1 MKILDNKQGRTVE
14 NELSQR
20 IDNHT
25 TVSIST
31 GMFSIYAFYLLRE
44 KMKQVKGLNI
54 LLLTNPQT
62 NKANGVSI
70 AIDHAFWG
78 RSEEGE
84 LKRQLL
90 LRTASEECSRIL
102 ERSRIRALKVPNAFG
117 FKLIFVEKEDESCVI
132 HSGMADFSADTLGFV
147 GAKNPQ
153 QHILQDGKNEI
164 AQLKQIYDQTWM
176 DATLTKEI
184 TQLAIETL
192 KKGYRDYSPDS
203 VYYMILHHLF
213 HYSIVDFA
221 DDKIF
226 KSKTGFKEKEIWKK
240 LYKFQKDGVMGA
252 IEKIEKYGGC
262 IIADSVGLGKT
273 FEALAV
279 IKYYELRND
288 RVLVLCPKKLRDNWT
303 VYTQNDK
310 RNILIND
317 RFNYDVLC
325 HTDLTRLSGKS
336 GDIDLATINWA
347 NYDLVVIDESH
358 NFRNNYPSKGE
369 MTRYARMMNE
379 VIKKGVKTKLLML
392 SATPVNNRMNDLKNQ
407 ISFITEGEDTVFEEE
422 GIDNITQVMKLAQR
436 QFSDWAKTSDR
447 NINLLFDRLDNR
459 YFKLLDMLTI
469 ARSRKHIVK
478 YYDSADVGRFPT
490 RLKPINEKTDI
501 DSQRLFPSLRN
512 INNAIRKL
520 NLANYSPVSS
530 LKEEKKAE
538 YAAKYDYQL
547 STGSVF
553 TQSDREKNLVDLMR
567 VNYLKRMESSIY
579 SFYLS
584 VKALLEQVNQ
594 NLYKIAHIS
603 ELSDTSIT
611 IDNID
616 IEEDESNYLIGN
628 KVKVLLQ
635 DIDLVKWRQELEY
648 DRDTLTKL
656 MGSAAT
662 ISAARDEKLAR
673 LKEVIAHKIENPIN
687 EGNKKVIVFTAFADT
702 ATYLYEELSV
712 WILDKY
718 GLFTALIKG
727 SGTNKTNFPD
737 IERKEMNELLTHFSP
752 YSKER
757 DKTFPNVKKEID
769 LLIATDC
776 ISEGQNLQDCDYLVN
791 YDIHW
796 NPVRIIQRF
805 GRIDR
810 LGSKNEQIQL
820 VNFWPNMELNEYINL
835 ESRVKGK
842 MVLLDI
848 SATGEENLI
857 EMNENDEMTDL
868 EYRRKQLEQLQST
881 VLDLEDIQGGI
892 TITDT
897 NMNDFRM
904 DIMEYEKN
912 HLAALQD
919 IPLGVHT
926 VVETDDEEIPPGT
939 IFCMRSTVPQKGQS
953 LLAPYYLVYMGED
966 GETVLG
972 YMQGKRCLDYLKK
985 LCQGKTEVLPE
996 LAQQLKRETKNY
1008 ADMKTYS
1015 SAFQLA
1021 IESVIGKSQE
1031 VGAASFFSTELV
1043 SLNAEGVTSQSDFD
1057 IVAFVVV
1064 RNSRQISDNSSIK
1077 NRD

>member
-20 IDNHT
+20 IDNST
-25 TVSIST
+25 IVSIST

-44 KMKQVKGLNI
+44 KMKHIKGLNI
-54 LLLTNPQT
+54 LLLTNPLT

-70 AIDHAFWG
+70 AMDNSFWG
-78 RSEEGE
+78 ATEEGE

-90 LRTASEECSRIL
+90 LRTAAEECSRIL

-117 FKLIFVEKEDESCVI
+117 FKLIFVEKENEGCVI
-132 HSGMADFSADTLGFV
+132 HSGMADFCSDALGFI
-147 GAKNPQ
+147 GSKNPQ
-153 QHILQDGKNEI
+153 QHILQDGIDDVE
-164 AQLKQIYDQTWM
+164 QLKQIYNHIWSDT
-176 DATLTKEI
+176 TLTKEI
-184 TQLAIETL
+184 TKLAIEEL

-317 RFNYDVLC
+317 RFNYDVLS
-325 HTDLTRLSGKS
+325 HTDLTRVRGKS
-336 GDIDLATINWA
+336 GDIDLATINWS

-358 NFRNNYPSKGE
+358 NFRNSYPSKGE

-407 ISFITEGEDTVFEEE
+407 ISFITEGDDSVCEEE
-422 GIDNITQVMKLAQR
+422 GIDNISNVMKLAQR
-436 QFSDWAKTSDR
+436 QFSDWAKYSDR
-447 NINLLFDRLDNR
+447 NINELFVRLDNR

-490 RLKPINEKTDI
+490 RLRPINEKADI
-501 DSQRLFPSLRN
+501 DSEQLFPSLRN

-520 NLANYSPVSS
+520 NLANFSPISS

-553 TQSDREKNLVDLMR
+553 KQSDREKNLVDLMR

-584 VKALLEQVNQ
+584 IKALLEQVND
-594 NLYKIAHIS
+594 NLYKIEHIT
-603 ELSDTSIT
+603 ELSDSSVT

-616 IEEDESNYLIGN
+616 IEDDESDYLIGN

-656 MGSAAT
+656 MESAAT
-662 ISAARDEKLAR
+662 ISTTRDEKLTR
-673 LKEVIAHKIENPIN
+673 LKEVIAHKIENPLN
-687 EGNKKVIVFTAFADT
+687 DNNKKLIVFTAFADT
-702 ATYLYEELSV
+702 ATYLYKELSE
-712 WILDKY
+712 WILKEY
-718 GLFTALIKG
+718 GLYAALIKG
-727 SGTNKTNFPD
+727 SGTNKTNFPG

-752 YSKER
+752 FSKER
-757 DKTFPNVKKEID
+757 HKTFPHAKGEID

-776 ISEGQNLQDCDYLVN
+776 ISEGQNLQDCDLLVN

-857 EMNENDEMTDL
+857 EMNANDQVTDL
-868 EYRRKQLEQLQST
+868 EYRRKQLEQIQNA
-881 VLDLEDIQGGI
+881 VVDLEDIQGGI

-904 DIMEYEKN
+904 DIMEYEKK
-912 HLAALQD
+912 HLVDLQN
-919 IPLGVHT
+919 IPLGIHT
-926 VVETDDEEIPPGT
+926 VVEIDDEEIPPGT
-939 IFCMRSTVPQKGQS
+939 IFCMRSSVQQKGQS
-953 LLAPYYLVYMGED
+953 LLAPYYLVYMGEG
-966 GETVLG
+966 GEPVLG

-985 LCQGKTEVLPE
+985 LCQGKTEVLAE
-996 LAQQLKRETKNY
+996 LAQNLKKETKNY
-1008 ADMKTYS
+1008 ANMKAYS

-1043 SLNAEGVTSQSDFD
+1043 SLNDEGVTSQSDFD
-1057 IVAFVVV
+1057 IVE
-1064 RNSRQISDNSSIK
+1064 
-1077 NRD
+1077 

>member
-1 MKILDNKQGRTVE
+1 MRTLDNKQGRTVE
-14 NELSQR
+14 HELSQK
-20 IDNHT
+20 IDNNT
-25 TVSIST
+25 ILSLST
-31 GMFSIYAFYLLRE
+31 GMFSIYAFFLL
-44 KMKQVKGLNI
+44 KDKLKHIKGLNI
-54 LLLTNPQT
+54 LLLTNPQKD
-62 NKANGVSI
+62 KANGVSI
-70 AIDHAFWG
+70 ALDNSFWG
-78 RSEEGE
+78 STGEGE

-90 LRTASEECSRIL
+90 LRYASEECSRIL
-102 ERSRIRALKVPNAFG
+102 ERSHIRALKIPFSFG
-117 FKLIFVEKEDESCVI
+117 FKMILLESENDSIAVQTA
-132 HSGMADFSADTLGFV
+132 MADFTSDTLGII
-147 GAKNPQ
+147 GSANPQ
-153 QHILQDGKNEI
+153 QFLLHEGLEGLP
-164 AQLKQIYDQTWM
+164 LKQMFDSIWVETSQTK
-176 DATLTKEI
+176 DITK
-184 TQLAIETL
+184 LAVEEL
-192 KKGYRDYSPDS
+192 RKGYKDYSPDS

-252 IEKIEKYGGC
+252 IEKIEKYSGC

-325 HTDLTRLSGKS
+325 HTDLTRLRGKS

-407 ISFITEGEDTVFEEE
+407 ISFITEGDDAVFEDE
-422 GIDNITQVMKLAQR
+422 GIDNISNVMKLAQR
-436 QFSDWAKTSDR
+436 QFTDWTKSSER
-447 NINLLFDRLDNR
+447 NINVLFDRLDNR

-501 DSQRLFPSLRN
+501 DSQRLFPSLRD

-520 NLANYSPVSS
+520 NLANFSPVSS

-547 STGSVF
+547 SSGSVF

-584 VKALLEQVNQ
+584 IKALLEQVNQ
-594 NLYKIAHIS
+594 NLYKIEHIS
-603 ELSDTSIT
+603 ELSDTSVT

-616 IEEDESNYLIGN
+616 IEEDESDYLIGN

-635 DIDLVKWRQELEY
+635 DIDLVKWKQELEY

-656 MGSAAT
+656 MESAAT
-662 ISAARDEKLAR
+662 ISAIRDEKLTR
-673 LKEVIAHKIENPIN
+673 LKEVIANKIDNPIN
-687 EGNKKVIVFTAFADT
+687 EGNKKVIIFTAFADT
-702 ATYLYEELSV
+702 ATYLYKELSE
-712 WILDKY
+712 WILKEY

-737 IERKEMNELLTHFSP
+737 VERREMNELLTHFSP
-752 YSKER
+752 FSKER
-757 DKTFPNVKKEID
+757 DKTYPNVKREID

-776 ISEGQNLQDCDYLVN
+776 ISEGQNLQDCDYLIN

-904 DIMEYEKN
+904 DILEYEKN
-912 HLAALQD
+912 HLVELQD
-919 IPLGVHT
+919 IPLGIHT
-926 VVETDDEEIPPGT
+926 VVATDDEEIPPGT

-953 LLAPYYLVYMGED
+953 LLAPYYLVYIGED

-996 LAQQLKRETKNY
+996 LAQQLKKETKNY
-1008 ADMKTYS
+1008 AEMRPYS
-1015 SAFQLA
+1015 FAFQLA

-1057 IVAFVVV
+1057 IVAFVIVK
-1064 RNSRQISDNSSIK
+1064 RK
-1077 NRD
+1077 

>member
-1 MKILDNKQGRTVE
+1 MKMLDNKQGRTVE

-20 IDNHT
+20 IDNNT
-25 TVSIST
+25 IVSIST

-44 KMKQVKGLNI
+44 KMKLVKGLSI

-62 NKANGVSI
+62 NRANGVSV
-70 AIDHAFWG
+70 AMDNSFWG
-78 RSEEGE
+78 TSEEGE

-90 LRTASEECSRIL
+90 LRTAAETCSRIL
-102 ERSRIRALKVPNAFG
+102 EKSRIRALTVPNAFG
-117 FKLIFVEKEDESCVI
+117 FKLIFVEKGDESCVI
-132 HSGMADFSADTLGFV
+132 HSGMADLYSDTLGFI
-147 GAKNPQ
+147 GSKKPQ
-153 QHILQDGKNEI
+153 QYILQDRNDDIE
-164 AQLKQIYDQTWM
+164 QLKQIYDAIWA
-176 DATLTKEI
+176 DSTLAKEI
-184 TQLAIETL
+184 TKLAIDEL
-192 KKGYRDYSPDS
+192 KKGCKDYSPDS
-203 VYYMILHHLF
+203 VYYIILHHLF

-226 KSKTGFKEKEIWKK
+226 KSKTGFKEKRIWKK

-303 VYTQNDK
+303 VYTRNDK
-310 RNILIND
+310 RNIFIND

-325 HTDLTRLSGKS
+325 HTDLTRLRGKS
-336 GDIDLATINWA
+336 GDIDLASINWA

-422 GIDNITQVMKLAQR
+422 GIDNISQVMKLAQR
-436 QFSDWAKTSDR
+436 QFSDWAKTSER

-478 YYDSADVGRFPT
+478 YYDSADVERFPT

-530 LKEEKKAE
+530 LREEKKAE

-611 IDNID
+611 IDDID
-616 IEEDESNYLIGN
+616 IEEDESDYLIGN

-656 MGSAAT
+656 MESAAT
-662 ISAARDEKLAR
+662 ISAARDEKLIR

-687 EGNKKVIVFTAFADT
+687 EDNKKVIVFTAFADT
-702 ATYLYEELSV
+702 ATYLYEELSA
-712 WILDKY
+712 WILDEY

-757 DKTFPNVKKEID
+757 DKTYPNIKKEID

-842 MVLLDI
+842 MILLDI

-912 HLAALQD
+912 HLVDLQH

-926 VVETDDEEIPPGT
+926 VVETDDEEIPPGA
-939 IFCMRSTVPQKGQS
+939 IFCMRSSVQQKGQS

-985 LCQGKTEVLPE
+985 LCQGKTEVLSE
-996 LAQQLKRETKNY
+996 LAQQVKRDTNNY
-1008 ADMKTYS
+1008 ANMKAYS

-1057 IVAFVVV
+1057 IVAFVIVK
-1064 RNSRQISDNSSIK
+1064 RK
-1077 NRD
+1077 

>member
-1 MKILDNKQGRTVE
+1 MEILDNKQGRTVE
-14 NELSQR
+14 HEIAKR
-20 IDNHT
+20 IDSNT
-25 TVSIST
+25 SVSVST

-44 KMKQVKGLNI
+44 KMKNTKGLKI
-54 LLLTNPQT
+54 LLLSNPQT
-62 NKANGVSI
+62 KNPQGVSI
-70 AIDHAFWG
+70 ALDNTFWG
-78 RSEEGE
+78 TVEEGG

-90 LRTASEECSRIL
+90 LRYAAEECTHIL
-102 ERSRIRALKVPNAFG
+102 ERSRIRALRIPNSFG
-117 FKLIFVEKEDESCVI
+117 FKLIFIQNEHDSFVI
-132 HSGMADFSADTLGFV
+132 NPGMADFCADSLGFINSE
-147 GAKNPQ
+147 KPQ
-153 QHILQDGKNEI
+153 LHILHNKKEEVEQYKQMFDGI
-164 AQLKQIYDQTWM
+164 WSDTSM
-176 DATLTKEI
+176 SKEI
-184 TQLAIETL
+184 TKLALDEL
-192 KKGYRDYSPDS
+192 KKGFKDYSPDA

-226 KSKTGFKEKEIWKK
+226 KSRTGFKDKEIWNK

-317 RFNYDVLC
+317 RFNYDVLS
-325 HTDLTRLSGKS
+325 HTDLTRVRGKS
-336 GDIDLATINWA
+336 GDIDLATINWS

-358 NFRNNYPSKGE
+358 NFRNSYPSKGE

-407 ISFITEGEDTVFEEE
+407 ISFITEGDDSVFEEE
-422 GIDNITQVMKLAQR
+422 GIDNISNVMKLAQR
-436 QFSDWAKTSDR
+436 QFSDWAKYSDR
-447 NINLLFDRLDNR
+447 NINELFDRLDNR

-490 RLKPINEKTDI
+490 RLRPINEKTDI
-501 DSQRLFPSLRN
+501 DSEQLFPSLRN

-520 NLANYSPVSS
+520 NLANFSPISS

-553 TQSDREKNLVDLMR
+553 KQSDREKNLVDLMR

-584 VKALLEQVNQ
+584 IKALLEQVND
-594 NLYKIAHIS
+594 NLHKIEHIT
-603 ELSDTSIT
+603 ELSDSSVT

-616 IEEDESNYLIGN
+616 IEDDESDYLIGN

-656 MGSAAT
+656 MESAAT
-662 ISAARDEKLAR
+662 ISTTRDEKLTR
-673 LKEVIAHKIENPIN
+673 LKEVIAHKIENPLN
-687 EGNKKVIVFTAFADT
+687 DNNKKVIVFTAFADT
-702 ATYLYEELSV
+702 ATYLYKELSE
-712 WILDKY
+712 WILKEY
-718 GLFTALIKG
+718 GLYAALIKG
-727 SGTNKTNFPD
+727 SGTNKTNFPG

-752 YSKER
+752 FSKER
-757 DKTFPNVKKEID
+757 HKTFPHAKGEID

-776 ISEGQNLQDCDYLVN
+776 ISEGQNLQDCDLLVN

-912 HLAALQD
+912 HLVDLQN
-919 IPLGVHT
+919 IPLGIHT

-939 IFCMRSTVPQKGQS
+939 IFCMRSSVQQKGQS
-953 LLAPYYLVYMGED
+953 LLAPYYLVYMGEG
-966 GETVLG
+966 GEPVLG

-985 LCQGKTEVLPE
+985 LCQGKTEVLAE
-996 LAQQLKRETKNY
+996 LAQNLKKETKNY
-1008 ADMKTYS
+1008 ANMKAYS

-1064 RNSRQISDNSSIK
+1064 
-1077 NRD
+1077 NRK

>member
-1 MKILDNKQGRTVE
+1 
-14 NELSQR
+14 
-20 IDNHT
+20 
-25 TVSIST
+25 
-31 GMFSIYAFYLLRE
+31 
-44 KMKQVKGLNI
+44 
-54 LLLTNPQT
+54 
-62 NKANGVSI
+62 
-70 AIDHAFWG
+70 
-78 RSEEGE
+78 
-84 LKRQLL
+84 
-90 LRTASEECSRIL
+90 
-102 ERSRIRALKVPNAFG
+102 
-117 FKLIFVEKEDESCVI
+117 
-132 HSGMADFSADTLGFV
+132 MADFCADSLGFINSE
-147 GAKNPQ
+147 KPQ
-153 QHILQDGKNEI
+153 LHILHNKKEEVAQYKQMFDGI
-164 AQLKQIYDQTWM
+164 WSDTSM
-176 DATLTKEI
+176 SREI
-184 TQLAIETL
+184 TKLALDEL
-192 KKGYRDYSPDS
+192 KKGFMDYSPDA

-226 KSKTGFKEKEIWKK
+226 KSRTGFKDKEIWNK

-317 RFNYDVLC
+317 RFNYDVLS
-325 HTDLTRLSGKS
+325 HTDLTRVRGKS
-336 GDIDLATINWA
+336 GDIDLATINWS

-358 NFRNNYPSKGE
+358 NFRNSYPSKGE

-407 ISFITEGEDTVFEEE
+407 ISFITEGDDSVFEEE
-422 GIDNITQVMKLAQR
+422 GIDNISNVMKLAQR
-436 QFSDWAKTSDR
+436 QFSDWAKYSDR
-447 NINLLFDRLDNR
+447 NINELFDRLDNR

-490 RLKPINEKTDI
+490 RLRPINEKTDI
-501 DSQRLFPSLRN
+501 DSEQLFPSLRN

-520 NLANYSPVSS
+520 NLANFSPISS

-553 TQSDREKNLVDLMR
+553 KQSDREKNLVDLMR

-584 VKALLEQVNQ
+584 IKALLEQVND
-594 NLYKIAHIS
+594 NLYKIEHIT
-603 ELSDTSIT
+603 ELSDSSIT

-616 IEEDESNYLIGN
+616 IEDDESDYLIGN

-656 MGSAAT
+656 MESAAT
-662 ISAARDEKLAR
+662 ISTTCDEKLTR
-673 LKEVIAHKIENPIN
+673 LKEVIAHKIENPLN
-687 EGNKKVIVFTAFADT
+687 DDNKKVIVFTAFADT
-702 ATYLYEELSV
+702 ATYLYKELSE
-712 WILDKY
+712 WILKEY
-718 GLFTALIKG
+718 GLYAALIKG
-727 SGTNKTNFPD
+727 SGTNKTNFPG

-752 YSKER
+752 FSKER
-757 DKTFPNVKKEID
+757 HKTFPHAKGEID

-776 ISEGQNLQDCDYLVN
+776 ISEGQNLQDCDFLVN

-881 VLDLEDIQGGI
+881 VLDLEDIQGGT

-912 HLAALQD
+912 HLVDLQN
-919 IPLGVHT
+919 IPLGIHT
-926 VVETDDEEIPPGT
+926 VVKTDDEEIPPGT
-939 IFCMRSTVPQKGQS
+939 IFCMRSSVQQKGQS
-953 LLAPYYLVYMGED
+953 LLAPYYLVYMGEG
-966 GETVLG
+966 GEPVLG

-985 LCQGKTEVLPE
+985 LCQGKTEVLAE
-996 LAQQLKRETKNY
+996 LAQNLKKETKNY
-1008 ADMKTYS
+1008 ANMKAYS

-1064 RNSRQISDNSSIK
+1064 KRK
-1077 NRD
+1077 

>member
-1 MKILDNKQGRTVE
+1 
-14 NELSQR
+14 
-20 IDNHT
+20 
-25 TVSIST
+25 
-31 GMFSIYAFYLLRE
+31 MFDGIWS
-44 KMKQVKGLNI
+44 
-54 LLLTNPQT
+54 
-62 NKANGVSI
+62 
-70 AIDHAFWG
+70 
-78 RSEEGE
+78 
-84 LKRQLL
+84 
-90 LRTASEECSRIL
+90 
-102 ERSRIRALKVPNAFG
+102 
-117 FKLIFVEKEDESCVI
+117 
-132 HSGMADFSADTLGFV
+132 DTS
-147 GAKNPQ
+147 
-153 QHILQDGKNEI
+153 
-164 AQLKQIYDQTWM
+164 M
-176 DATLTKEI
+176 SKEI
-184 TQLAIETL
+184 TKLALDEL
-192 KKGYRDYSPDS
+192 KKGFKDYSPDA

-226 KSKTGFKEKEIWKK
+226 KSRTGFKDKEIWNK

-317 RFNYDVLC
+317 RFNYDVLS
-325 HTDLTRLSGKS
+325 HTDLTRVRGKS
-336 GDIDLATINWA
+336 GDIDLATINWS

-358 NFRNNYPSKGE
+358 NFRNSYPSKGE

-407 ISFITEGEDTVFEEE
+407 ISFITEGDDSVFEEE
-422 GIDNITQVMKLAQR
+422 GIDNISNVMKLAQR
-436 QFSDWAKTSDR
+436 QFSDWAKYSDR
-447 NINLLFDRLDNR
+447 NINELFDRLDNR

-490 RLKPINEKTDI
+490 RLRPINEKTDI
-501 DSQRLFPSLRN
+501 DSEQLFPSLRN

-520 NLANYSPVSS
+520 NLANFSPISS

-553 TQSDREKNLVDLMR
+553 KQSDREKNLVDLMR

-584 VKALLEQVNQ
+584 IKALLEQVND
-594 NLYKIAHIS
+594 NLYKIEHIT
-603 ELSDTSIT
+603 ELSDSSVT

-616 IEEDESNYLIGN
+616 IEDDESDYLIGN

-656 MGSAAT
+656 MESAAT
-662 ISAARDEKLAR
+662 ISTTRDEKLTR
-673 LKEVIAHKIENPIN
+673 LKEVIAHKIENPLN
-687 EGNKKVIVFTAFADT
+687 DNNKKVIVFTAFADT
-702 ATYLYEELSV
+702 ATYLYKELSE
-712 WILDKY
+712 WILKEY
-718 GLFTALIKG
+718 GLYAALIKG
-727 SGTNKTNFPD
+727 SGTNKTNFPG

-752 YSKER
+752 FSKER
-757 DKTFPNVKKEID
+757 HKTFPHAKGEID

-776 ISEGQNLQDCDYLVN
+776 ISEGQNLQDCDLLVN

-912 HLAALQD
+912 HLVDLQN
-919 IPLGVHT
+919 IPLGIHT

-939 IFCMRSTVPQKGQS
+939 IFCMRSSVQQKGQS
-953 LLAPYYLVYMGED
+953 LLAPYYLVYMGEG
-966 GETVLG
+966 GEPVLG

-985 LCQGKTEVLPE
+985 LCQGKTEVLAE
-996 LAQQLKRETKNY
+996 LAQNLKKETKNY
-1008 ADMKTYS
+1008 ANMKAYS

-1064 RNSRQISDNSSIK
+1064 KRK
-1077 NRD
+1077 

>member
-20 IDNHT
+20 IDNST
-25 TVSIST
+25 IVSIST

-44 KMKQVKGLNI
+44 KMKHIKGLNI

-70 AIDHAFWG
+70 AMDNSFWG
-78 RSEEGE
+78 ATEEGE

-90 LRTASEECSRIL
+90 LRTAAEECSRIL
-102 ERSRIRALKVPNAFG
+102 ERSHIRALKVPNAFG
-117 FKLIFVEKEDESCVI
+117 FKLIFVEKENEGCVI
-132 HSGMADFSADTLGFV
+132 HSGMADFSADTLGFI

-153 QHILQDGKNEI
+153 QHILQDGNNEVV
-164 AQLKQIYDQTWM
+164 QLKQIYDQTWT
-176 DATLTKEI
+176 DSTLTKEI
-184 TQLAIETL
+184 TKLAIEEL

-325 HTDLTRLSGKS
+325 HTDLTRLRGKS
-336 GDIDLATINWA
+336 GDIDLAAINWA

-369 MTRYARMMNE
+369 MTRYSRLMNE
-379 VIKKGVKTKLLML
+379 VITKGVKTKLLML

-407 ISFITEGEDTVFEEE
+407 ISFITEGEDTVFEDE
-422 GIDNITQVMKLAQR
+422 GIDNISHVMKLAQR

-490 RLKPINEKTDI
+490 RLRPINEKTDI

-594 NLYKIAHIS
+594 NLYKIEHIS
-603 ELSDTSIT
+603 ELSDKSIT
-611 IDNID
+611 IDNVD
-616 IEEDESNYLIGN
+616 IEEDESDYLIGN

-656 MGSAAT
+656 MESAAT
-662 ISAARDEKLAR
+662 ISAARDEKLTR
-673 LKEVIAHKIENPIN
+673 LKEVIARKIENPIN
-687 EGNKKVIVFTAFADT
+687 EDNKKVIVFTAFADT
-702 ATYLYEELSV
+702 ATYLYQELSE
-712 WILDKY
+712 WILDEY

-757 DKTFPNVKKEID
+757 DKTYPNVKREID

-912 HLAALQD
+912 HLVDLQN
-919 IPLGVHT
+919 IPLGIHT
-926 VVETDDEEIPPGT
+926 VVEIDDEEIPPGT
-939 IFCMRSTVPQKGQS
+939 IFCMRSSVQQKGQS
-953 LLAPYYLVYMGED
+953 LLAPYYLVYMGEG
-966 GETVLG
+966 GEPVLG

-985 LCQGKTEVLPE
+985 LCQGKTEVLAE
-996 LAQQLKRETKNY
+996 LAQNLKKETKNY
-1008 ADMKTYS
+1008 ANMKAYS

-1064 RNSRQISDNSSIK
+1064 KRK
-1077 NRD
+1077 

>member
-1 MKILDNKQGRTVE
+1 
-14 NELSQR
+14 
-20 IDNHT
+20 
-25 TVSIST
+25 
-31 GMFSIYAFYLLRE
+31 
-44 KMKQVKGLNI
+44 
-54 LLLTNPQT
+54 
-62 NKANGVSI
+62 
-70 AIDHAFWG
+70 
-78 RSEEGE
+78 
-84 LKRQLL
+84 
-90 LRTASEECSRIL
+90 
-102 ERSRIRALKVPNAFG
+102 
-117 FKLIFVEKEDESCVI
+117 
-132 HSGMADFSADTLGFV
+132 MADFCADSLGFINSE
-147 GAKNPQ
+147 KPQ
-153 QHILQDGKNEI
+153 LHILHNKKEEVAQYKQMFDGI
-164 AQLKQIYDQTWM
+164 WSDTSM
-176 DATLTKEI
+176 SREI
-184 TQLAIETL
+184 TKLALDEL
-192 KKGYRDYSPDS
+192 KKGFMDYSPDA

-226 KSKTGFKEKEIWKK
+226 KSRTGFKDKEIWNK

-317 RFNYDVLC
+317 RFNYDVLS
-325 HTDLTRLSGKS
+325 HTDLTRVRGKS
-336 GDIDLATINWA
+336 GDIDLATINWS

-358 NFRNNYPSKGE
+358 NFRNSYPSKGE

-407 ISFITEGEDTVFEEE
+407 ISFITEGDDSVFEEE
-422 GIDNITQVMKLAQR
+422 GIDNISNVMKLAQR
-436 QFSDWAKTSDR
+436 QFSDWAKYSDR
-447 NINLLFDRLDNR
+447 NINELFDRLDNR

-490 RLKPINEKTDI
+490 RLRPINEKTDI
-501 DSQRLFPSLRN
+501 DSEQLFPSLRN

-520 NLANYSPVSS
+520 NLANFSPISS

-553 TQSDREKNLVDLMR
+553 KQSDREKNLVDLMR

-584 VKALLEQVNQ
+584 IKALLEQVND
-594 NLYKIAHIS
+594 NLYKIEHIT
-603 ELSDTSIT
+603 ELSDSSVT

-616 IEEDESNYLIGN
+616 IEDDESDYLIGN

-656 MGSAAT
+656 MESAAT
-662 ISAARDEKLAR
+662 ISTTRDEKLTR
-673 LKEVIAHKIENPIN
+673 LKEVIAHKIENPLN
-687 EGNKKVIVFTAFADT
+687 DDNKKVIVFTAFADT
-702 ATYLYEELSV
+702 ATYLYKELSE
-712 WILDKY
+712 WILKEY
-718 GLFTALIKG
+718 GLYAALIKG
-727 SGTNKTNFPD
+727 SGTNKTNFPG

-752 YSKER
+752 FSKER
-757 DKTFPNVKKEID
+757 HKTFPHAKGEID

-776 ISEGQNLQDCDYLVN
+776 ISEGQNLQDCDFLVN

-820 VNFWPNMELNEYINL
+820 VNFWPNMELNKYINL

-912 HLAALQD
+912 HLVDLQN
-919 IPLGVHT
+919 IPLGIHT
-926 VVETDDEEIPPGT
+926 VVKTDNEEIPPGT
-939 IFCMRSTVPQKGQS
+939 IFCMRSSVQQKGQS
-953 LLAPYYLVYMGED
+953 LLAPYYLVYMGEG
-966 GETVLG
+966 GEPVLG

-985 LCQGKTEVLPE
+985 LCQGKTEVLAE
-996 LAQQLKRETKNY
+996 LAQNLKKETKNY
-1008 ADMKTYS
+1008 ANMKAYS

-1064 RNSRQISDNSSIK
+1064 KRK
-1077 NRD
+1077 

>member
-1 MKILDNKQGRTVE
+1 
-14 NELSQR
+14 
-20 IDNHT
+20 
-25 TVSIST
+25 
-31 GMFSIYAFYLLRE
+31 
-44 KMKQVKGLNI
+44 
-54 LLLTNPQT
+54 
-62 NKANGVSI
+62 
-70 AIDHAFWG
+70 
-78 RSEEGE
+78 
-84 LKRQLL
+84 
-90 LRTASEECSRIL
+90 
-102 ERSRIRALKVPNAFG
+102 
-117 FKLIFVEKEDESCVI
+117 
-132 HSGMADFSADTLGFV
+132 MADFCADSLGFINSE
-147 GAKNPQ
+147 KPQ
-153 QHILQDGKNEI
+153 LHILHNKKEEVAQYKQMFDGI
-164 AQLKQIYDQTWM
+164 WSDTSM
-176 DATLTKEI
+176 SKEI
-184 TQLAIETL
+184 TKLALDEL
-192 KKGYRDYSPDS
+192 KKGFKDYSPDA

-226 KSKTGFKEKEIWKK
+226 KSRTGFKDKEIWNK

-317 RFNYDVLC
+317 RFNYDVLS
-325 HTDLTRLSGKS
+325 HTDLTRVRGKS
-336 GDIDLATINWA
+336 GDIDLATINWS

-358 NFRNNYPSKGE
+358 NFRNSYPSKGE

-407 ISFITEGEDTVFEEE
+407 ISFITEGDDSVFEEE
-422 GIDNITQVMKLAQR
+422 GIDNISNVMKLAQR
-436 QFSDWAKTSDR
+436 QFSDWAKYSDR
-447 NINLLFDRLDNR
+447 NINELFDRLDNR

-490 RLKPINEKTDI
+490 RLRPINEKTDI
-501 DSQRLFPSLRN
+501 DSEQLFPSLRN

-520 NLANYSPVSS
+520 NLANFSPISS

-553 TQSDREKNLVDLMR
+553 KQSDREKNLVDLMR

-584 VKALLEQVNQ
+584 IKALLEQVND
-594 NLYKIAHIS
+594 NLYKIEHIT
-603 ELSDTSIT
+603 ELSDSSVT

-616 IEEDESNYLIGN
+616 IEDDESDYLIGN

-656 MGSAAT
+656 MESAAT
-662 ISAARDEKLAR
+662 ISTTRDEKLTR
-673 LKEVIAHKIENPIN
+673 LKEVIAHKIENPLN
-687 EGNKKVIVFTAFADT
+687 DDNKKVIVFTAFADT
-702 ATYLYEELSV
+702 ATYLYKELSE
-712 WILDKY
+712 WILKEY
-718 GLFTALIKG
+718 GLYTALIKG
-727 SGTNKTNFPD
+727 SGTNKTNFPG

-752 YSKER
+752 FSKER
-757 DKTFPNVKKEID
+757 HKTFPHAKGEID

-776 ISEGQNLQDCDYLVN
+776 ISEGQNLQDCDFLVN

-912 HLAALQD
+912 HLVDLQN
-919 IPLGVHT
+919 IPLGIHT
-926 VVETDDEEIPPGT
+926 VVKTDNEEIPPGT
-939 IFCMRSTVPQKGQS
+939 IFCMRSSVQQKGQS
-953 LLAPYYLVYMGED
+953 LLAPYYLVYMGEG
-966 GETVLG
+966 GEPVLG

-985 LCQGKTEVLPE
+985 LCQGKTEVLAE
-996 LAQQLKRETKNY
+996 LAQNLKKETKNY
-1008 ADMKTYS
+1008 ANMKAYS

-1064 RNSRQISDNSSIK
+1064 KRK
-1077 NRD
+1077 

>member
-1 MKILDNKQGRTVE
+1 MEILDNKQGRTVE
-14 NELSQR
+14 HEIAKRLDSNTS
-20 IDNHT
+20 
-25 TVSIST
+25 VSVST

-44 KMKQVKGLNI
+44 KMKHTKGLKI
-54 LLLTNPQT
+54 LLLSNPQT
-62 NKANGVSI
+62 KNPQGVSI
-70 AIDHAFWG
+70 ALDNTFWG
-78 RSEEGE
+78 TAEEGG

-90 LRTASEECSRIL
+90 LRYAAEECTHIL
-102 ERSRIRALKVPNAFG
+102 ERSRIRALRVPNSFG
-117 FKLIFVEKEDESCVI
+117 FKLIFIQNEHDSCVI
-132 HSGMADFSADTLGFV
+132 NPGMADFCADSLGFINSE
-147 GAKNPQ
+147 KPQ
-153 QHILQDGKNEI
+153 LHILHNKKEEVAQYKQMFDGI
-164 AQLKQIYDQTWM
+164 WSDTSM
-176 DATLTKEI
+176 SKEI
-184 TQLAIETL
+184 TKLALDEL
-192 KKGYRDYSPDS
+192 KKGFKDYSPDA

-226 KSKTGFKEKEIWKK
+226 KSKTGFKDKEIWNK

-317 RFNYDVLC
+317 RFNYDVLS
-325 HTDLTRLSGKS
+325 HTDLTRVRGKS
-336 GDIDLATINWA
+336 GDIDLATINWS

-358 NFRNNYPSKGE
+358 NFRNSYPSKGE

-407 ISFITEGEDTVFEEE
+407 ISFITEGDDSVFEEE
-422 GIDNITQVMKLAQR
+422 GIDNISNVMKLAQR
-436 QFSDWAKTSDR
+436 QFSDWAKYSDR
-447 NINLLFDRLDNR
+447 NINELFDRLDNR

-490 RLKPINEKTDI
+490 RLRPINEKTDI
-501 DSQRLFPSLRN
+501 DSEQLFPSLRN

-520 NLANYSPVSS
+520 NLANFSPISS

-553 TQSDREKNLVDLMR
+553 KQSDREKNLVDLMR

-584 VKALLEQVNQ
+584 IKALLEQVND
-594 NLYKIAHIS
+594 NLYKIEHIT
-603 ELSDTSIT
+603 ELSDSSVT

-616 IEEDESNYLIGN
+616 IEDDESDYLIGN

-656 MGSAAT
+656 MESAAT
-662 ISAARDEKLAR
+662 ISTTRDEKLTR
-673 LKEVIAHKIENPIN
+673 LKEVIAHKIENPLN
-687 EGNKKVIVFTAFADT
+687 DNNKKVIVFTAFADT
-702 ATYLYEELSV
+702 ATYLYKELSE
-712 WILDKY
+712 WILKEY
-718 GLFTALIKG
+718 GLYAALIKG
-727 SGTNKTNFPD
+727 SGTNKTNFPG

-752 YSKER
+752 FSKER
-757 DKTFPNVKKEID
+757 HKTFPHAKGEID

-776 ISEGQNLQDCDYLVN
+776 ISEGQNLQDCDLLVN

-912 HLAALQD
+912 HLVDLQN
-919 IPLGVHT
+919 IPLGIHT
-926 VVETDDEEIPPGT
+926 VVEIDDEEIPPGT
-939 IFCMRSTVPQKGQS
+939 IFCMRSSVQQKGQS
-953 LLAPYYLVYMGED
+953 LLAPYYLVYMGEG
-966 GETVLG
+966 GEPVLG

-985 LCQGKTEVLPE
+985 LCQGKTEVLAE
-996 LAQQLKRETKNY
+996 LAQNLKKETKNY
-1008 ADMKTYS
+1008 ANMKAYS

-1064 RNSRQISDNSSIK
+1064 KRK
-1077 NRD
+1077 

>member
-1 MKILDNKQGRTVE
+1 MEILDNKQGRTVE
-14 NELSQR
+14 HEIAKR
-20 IDNHT
+20 IDSNT
-25 TVSIST
+25 SVSVST

-44 KMKQVKGLNI
+44 KMKHTKGLKI
-54 LLLTNPQT
+54 LLLSNPQT
-62 NKANGVSI
+62 KNPQGVSI
-70 AIDHAFWG
+70 ALDNTFWG
-78 RSEEGE
+78 TVEEGG

-90 LRTASEECSRIL
+90 LRYAAEECTHIL
-102 ERSRIRALKVPNAFG
+102 ERSRIRALRIPNSFG
-117 FKLIFVEKEDESCVI
+117 FKLIFIQNEHDSCVI
-132 HSGMADFSADTLGFV
+132 NPGMADFCADSLGFINSE
-147 GAKNPQ
+147 KPQ
-153 QHILQDGKNEI
+153 LHILHNKKEEVAQYKQMFDGI
-164 AQLKQIYDQTWM
+164 WSDTSM
-176 DATLTKEI
+176 SKEI
-184 TQLAIETL
+184 TKLALDKL
-192 KKGYRDYSPDS
+192 KKGFKDYSPDA

-226 KSKTGFKEKEIWKK
+226 KSRTGFKDKEIWNK

-325 HTDLTRLSGKS
+325 HTDLTRLRGKS
-336 GDIDLATINWA
+336 GDIDLAAINWA

-369 MTRYARMMNE
+369 MTRYSRLMNE
-379 VIKKGVKTKLLML
+379 VITKGVKTKLLML

-407 ISFITEGEDTVFEEE
+407 ISFITEGDDLAFTDE
-422 GIDNITQVMKLAQR
+422 GIDNISSVMKLAQK
-436 QFSDWAKTSDR
+436 QFTDWSKDTQR
-447 NINLLFDRLDNR
+447 NINSLFDKLDNR
-459 YFKLLDMLTI
+459 YFKILDMLTI

-478 YYDSADVGRFPT
+478 YYNSKDVGEFPQ
-490 RLKPINEKTDI
+490 RLVPVNEKTDI
-501 DSQRLFPSLRN
+501 DSRKLFPNLRE
-512 INNAIRKL
+512 INNSIRKM
-520 NLANYSPVSS
+520 NLANFSPMTY
-530 LKEEKKAE
+530 LKKEKVAE
-538 YAAKYDYQL
+538 YEAKYDYQL
-547 STGSVF
+547 TTGSVF
-553 TQSDREKNLVDLMR
+553 KQVDREASLIHLMR
-567 VNYLKRMESSIY
+567 VNYLKRMESSIF
-579 SFYLS
+579 SFHLS
-584 VKALLEQVNQ
+584 IVALLKQVED
-594 NLYKIAHIS
+594 NLYKIEHIDKYINES
-603 ELSDTSIT
+603 VSIE
-611 IDNID
+611 DID
-616 IEEDESNYLIGN
+616 IEDDDNAALIGN
-628 KVKVLLQ
+628 T
-635 DIDLVKWRQELEY
+635 VKWKQALGY
-648 DRDTLTKL
+648 DRDTLNSLLKE
-656 MGSAAT
+656 A
-662 ISAARDEKLAR
+662 IDINPERDEKLLR
-673 LKEVIAHKIENPIN
+673 LKQIINEKIKNPIN
-687 EGNKKVIVFTAFADT
+687 EDNKKIIIFTAFADT
-702 ATYLYEELSV
+702 AKYLYKEISIWAKKEFGIYS
-712 WILDKY
+712 
-718 GLFTALIKG
+718 TLITG
-727 SGTNKTNFPD
+727 SGTNKTNFPQNETTD
-737 IERKEMNELLTHFSP
+737 VNELLTHFSP
-752 YSKER
+752 ISKER
-757 DKTFPNVKKEID
+757 NKSYSEVTEEID
-769 LLIATDC
+769 ILIATDC
-776 ISEGQNLQDCDYLVN
+776 ISEGQNLQDCDYLIN

-810 LGSKNEQIQL
+810 LGSKNKKIQL

-904 DIMEYEKN
+904 DIMEYEKK
-912 HLAALQD
+912 HLVDLQN
-919 IPLGVHT
+919 IPLGINT

-939 IFCMRSTVPQKGQS
+939 IFCMRSSVQQKGQS
-953 LLAPYYLVYMGED
+953 LLAPYYLVYMGEG
-966 GETVLG
+966 GEPVLG

-985 LCQGKTEVLPE
+985 LCKGKTEVLAE
-996 LAQQLKRETKNY
+996 LAQNLKKETKNY
-1008 ADMKTYS
+1008 ANMKAYS

-1064 RNSRQISDNSSIK
+1064 KRK
-1077 NRD
+1077 

>member
-1 MKILDNKQGRTVE
+1 MEILDNKQGRTVE
-14 NELSQR
+14 HEIAKRLDSNTL
-20 IDNHT
+20 
-25 TVSIST
+25 VSVST

-44 KMKQVKGLNI
+44 KMKHTKGLKI
-54 LLLTNPQT
+54 LLLSNPQT
-62 NKANGVSI
+62 KNPQGVSI
-70 AIDHAFWG
+70 ALDNTFWG
-78 RSEEGE
+78 TAEEGG

-90 LRTASEECSRIL
+90 LRYAAEECTHIL
-102 ERSRIRALKVPNAFG
+102 ERSRIRALRVPNSFR
-117 FKLIFVEKEDESCVI
+117 FKLIFIQNEHDSCVI
-132 HSGMADFSADTLGFV
+132 NPGMADFCADSLGFINSE
-147 GAKNPQ
+147 KPQ
-153 QHILQDGKNEI
+153 LHILHNKKEEVAQYKQMFDGI
-164 AQLKQIYDQTWM
+164 WSDTSM
-176 DATLTKEI
+176 SKEI
-184 TQLAIETL
+184 TKLALDEL
-192 KKGYRDYSPDS
+192 KKGFKDYSPDA

-226 KSKTGFKEKEIWKK
+226 KSKTGFKDKEIWNK

-317 RFNYDVLC
+317 RFNYDVLS
-325 HTDLTRLSGKS
+325 HTDLTRVRGKS
-336 GDIDLATINWA
+336 GDIDLATINWS

-358 NFRNNYPSKGE
+358 NFRNSYPSKGE

-407 ISFITEGEDTVFEEE
+407 ISFITEGDDSVFEEE
-422 GIDNITQVMKLAQR
+422 GIDNISNVMKLAQR
-436 QFSDWAKTSDR
+436 QFSDWAKYSDR
-447 NINLLFDRLDNR
+447 NINELFDRLDNR

-490 RLKPINEKTDI
+490 RLRPINEKTDI
-501 DSQRLFPSLRN
+501 DSEQLFPSLRN

-520 NLANYSPVSS
+520 NLANFSPISS

-553 TQSDREKNLVDLMR
+553 KQSDREKNLVDLMR

-584 VKALLEQVNQ
+584 IKALLEQVND
-594 NLYKIAHIS
+594 NLHKIEHIT
-603 ELSDTSIT
+603 ELSDSSVT

-616 IEEDESNYLIGN
+616 IEDDESDYLIGN

-656 MGSAAT
+656 MESAAT
-662 ISAARDEKLAR
+662 ISTTRDEKLTR
-673 LKEVIAHKIENPIN
+673 LKEVIAHKIENPLN
-687 EGNKKVIVFTAFADT
+687 DNNKKVIVFTAFADT
-702 ATYLYEELSV
+702 ATYLYKELSE
-712 WILDKY
+712 WILKEY
-718 GLFTALIKG
+718 GLYAALIKG
-727 SGTNKTNFPD
+727 SGTNKTNFPG

-752 YSKER
+752 FSKER
-757 DKTFPNVKKEID
+757 HKTFPHAKGEID

-776 ISEGQNLQDCDYLVN
+776 ISEGQNLQDCDLLVN

-912 HLAALQD
+912 YLVDLQN
-919 IPLGVHT
+919 IPLGIHA
-926 VVETDDEEIPPGT
+926 VVETYDEEIPPGT
-939 IFCMRSTVPQKGQS
+939 IFCMRSSVQQKGQS

-972 YMQGKRCLDYLKK
+972 YTQGKRCLDYLKK
-985 LCQGKTEVLPE
+985 LCQGKTEVLAE
-996 LAQQLKRETKNY
+996 LAQNLKKETKNY
-1008 ADMKTYS
+1008 ANMKAYS

-1057 IVAFVVV
+1057 IVAFIVVK
-1064 RNSRQISDNSSIK
+1064 RK
-1077 NRD
+1077 

>member
-1 MKILDNKQGRTVE
+1 MEIIDNKQGRTVE
-14 NELSQR
+14 REIAKR
-20 IDNHT
+20 MVDPGA
-25 TVSIST
+25 TVSICT
-31 GMFSIYAFYLLRE
+31 GIFSIYAFFLLRE
-44 KMKQVKGLNI
+44 KMKNIKGLKI
-54 LLLTNPQT
+54 LLLSNPHTQ
-62 NKANGVSI
+62 KPKGVSL
-70 AIDHAFWG
+70 ALDNAFWG
-78 RSEEGE
+78 TAEEGE

-90 LRTASEECSRIL
+90 LRYAAEECSRML
-102 ERSRIRALKVPNAFG
+102 EKSHIRALNIPNSFG
-117 FKLIFVEKEDESCVI
+117 FKLIFVHNDHNSCVI
-132 HSGMADFSADTLGFV
+132 NPGMSDFCSDSLGFISSE
-147 GAKNPQ
+147 KPQ
-153 QHILQDGKNEI
+153 QHILLDGKEEVSQLNKLFDEI
-164 AQLKQIYDQTWM
+164 WSDTSM
-176 DATLTKEI
+176 SSDVTKPVLE
-184 TQLAIETL
+184 EL
-192 KKGYRDYSPDS
+192 KKGYRDYAPDE

-221 DDKIF
+221 DDRIF
-226 KSKTGFKEKEIWKK
+226 KSKTGFKEKDIWKK

-310 RNILIND
+310 RNVLIND
-317 RFNYDVLC
+317 RFNYDVLS
-325 HTDLTRLSGKS
+325 HSDLTRVRGKS
-336 GDIDLATINWA
+336 GNMDLATINWS

-379 VIKKGVKTKLLML
+379 VIRKGVKTKLLML

-407 ISFITEGEDTVFEEE
+407 ISFITEGDDRAFEDE
-422 GIDNITQVMKLAQR
+422 GIDHISNVMKLAQR
-436 QFSDWAKTSDR
+436 QFYEWTKYSER

-478 YYDSADVGRFPT
+478 YYDSADVGRFPV
-490 RLKPINEKTDI
+490 RLKPVNEKTDI

-520 NLANYSPVSS
+520 NLANFSPVSS

-553 TQSDREKNLVDLMR
+553 TQSDREKNLIDLMR

-579 SFYLS
+579 SFCLS
-584 VKALLEQVNQ
+584 IKALLKQVNE
-594 NLYKIAHIS
+594 NLYKIEHIG
-603 ELSDTSIT
+603 ELSDSSIT
-611 IDNID
+611 IDHID
-616 IEEDESNYLIGN
+616 IEEEENDCLIGN
-628 KVKVLLQ
+628 RVKVLLQ
-635 DIDLVKWRQELEY
+635 DIDLLKWRQELEY
-648 DRDTLTKL
+648 DRDTLTHL
-656 MGSAAT
+656 MESAAT
-662 ISAARDEKLAR
+662 ISADRDEKLTR
-673 LKEVIAHKIENPIN
+673 LKEVIANKIENPIN
-687 EGNKKVIVFTAFADT
+687 DDNKKVIVFTAFADT
-702 ATYLYEELSV
+702 ATYLYNELSE
-712 WILDKY
+712 WIGSEY
-718 GLFTALIKG
+718 GLYTALIKG
-727 SGTNKTNFPD
+727 SGTNKTNFPEA
-737 IERKEMNELLTHFSP
+737 ERKEINELLTHFSP
-752 YSKER
+752 FSKER
-757 DKTFPNVKKEID
+757 HKTFPNVKGEID

-810 LGSKNEQIQL
+810 LGSRNRQIQL

-881 VLDLEDIQGGI
+881 VLDLEDIQGGM
-892 TITDT
+892 TITDA

-904 DIMEYEKN
+904 DVMEYEKSR
-912 HLAALQD
+912 LADLQD
-919 IPLGVHT
+919 TPLGIHT

-939 IFCMRSTVPQKGQS
+939 IFCMRSSVPQKGKS

-966 GETVLG
+966 GTSVLG
-972 YMQGKRCLDYLKK
+972 YLQGKRCLDYLKK
-985 LCQGKTEVLPE
+985 LCQGKKEVLTE
-996 LAQQLKRETKNY
+996 LTQQLKRETKNY
-1008 ADMKTYS
+1008 SGMNAYS

-1031 VGAASFFSTELV
+1031 VGAASFFSTGLI

-1057 IVAFVVV
+1057 VVAFVVV
-1064 RNSRQISDNSSIK
+1064 KRK
-1077 NRD
+1077 

>member
-20 IDNHT
+20 IDNST
-25 TVSIST
+25 IVSIST

-44 KMKQVKGLNI
+44 KMKHIKGLNI
-54 LLLTNPQT
+54 LLLTNPLT

-70 AIDHAFWG
+70 AMDNSFWG
-78 RSEEGE
+78 ATEEGE

-90 LRTASEECSRIL
+90 LRTAAEECSRIL

-117 FKLIFVEKEDESCVI
+117 FKLIFVEKENEGCVI
-132 HSGMADFSADTLGFV
+132 HSGMADFSADTLGFI

-153 QHILQDGKNEI
+153 QHILQDGNNEVV
-164 AQLKQIYDQTWM
+164 QLKQIYDQTWT
-176 DATLTKEI
+176 DSTLTKEI
-184 TQLAIETL
+184 TKLAIEEL

-317 RFNYDVLC
+317 RFNYDVLS
-325 HTDLTRLSGKS
+325 HTDLTRVRGKS
-336 GDIDLATINWA
+336 GDIDLATINWS

-358 NFRNNYPSKGE
+358 NFRNSYPSKGE

-407 ISFITEGEDTVFEEE
+407 ISFITEGDDSVFEEE
-422 GIDNITQVMKLAQR
+422 GIDNISNVMKLAQR
-436 QFSDWAKTSDR
+436 QFSDWAKYSDR
-447 NINLLFDRLDNR
+447 NINELFDRLDNR

-490 RLKPINEKTDI
+490 RLRPINEKTDI
-501 DSQRLFPSLRN
+501 DSEQLFPSLRN

-520 NLANYSPVSS
+520 NLANFSPISS

-553 TQSDREKNLVDLMR
+553 KQSDREKNLVDLMR

-584 VKALLEQVNQ
+584 IKALLEQVND
-594 NLYKIAHIS
+594 NLYKIEHIT
-603 ELSDTSIT
+603 ELSDSSVT

-616 IEEDESNYLIGN
+616 IEDDESDYLIGN

-648 DRDTLTKL
+648 DRDTLAKL
-656 MGSAAT
+656 MESAAT
-662 ISAARDEKLAR
+662 ISAARDEKLTR
-673 LKEVIAHKIENPIN
+673 LKEVIARKIENPIN
-687 EGNKKVIVFTAFADT
+687 EDNKKVIVFTAFADT
-702 ATYLYEELSV
+702 ATYLYEELSE
-712 WILDKY
+712 WILDEY

-757 DKTFPNVKKEID
+757 DKTYPNVKREID

-904 DIMEYEKN
+904 DIMEYEKK
-912 HLAALQD
+912 HLADLQD
-919 IPLGVHT
+919 IPLGIHT

-939 IFCMRSTVPQKGQS
+939 IFCMRSSVQQKGQS
-953 LLAPYYLVYMGED
+953 LLAPYYLVYMGEG
-966 GETVLG
+966 GEPVLG

-985 LCQGKTEVLPE
+985 LCQGKTEVLAE
-996 LAQQLKRETKNY
+996 LAQNLKKETKNY
-1008 ADMKTYS
+1008 ANMKAYS

-1064 RNSRQISDNSSIK
+1064 KRK
-1077 NRD
+1077 